1 MIQALWIGKTGL
13 EAQQVQLDVIANNL
27 ANVSTNAFKRSRAV
41 FEDLLYQVVRQPGA
55 QSSQQTQLSA
65 GLLMGTGVR
74 LVSTVKNFNQ
84 GTIQQ
89 TGNALDV
96 EIQGNGFFQVL
107 QPDGTTAYS
116 RDGAFQID
124 SQGVMVTANG
134 FPIQPQIT
142 IPANS
147 LSVTIGQDGIVS
159 VQQPGVASTTQV
171 GTIQLANF
179 INPVGLQSIGQN
191 LYLETASS
199 GTPSVNTPGT
209 NGLGILVAGALENSN
224 VNVVEELVL
233 MIQTQR
239 TYEMNSRVIKTAD
252 EMLARLGQ
260 L

>member
-1 MIQALWIGKTGL
+1 MIK
-13 EAQQVQLDVIANNL
+13 LDEL
-27 ANVSTNAFKRSRAV
+27 H
-41 FEDLLYQVVRQPGA
+41 
-55 QSSQQTQLSA
+55 
-65 GLLMGTGVR
+65 
-74 LVSTVKNFNQ
+74 
-84 GTIQQ
+84 
-89 TGNALDV
+89 
-96 EIQGNGFFQVL
+96 
-107 QPDGTTAYS
+107 AY
-116 RDGAFQID
+116 
-124 SQGVMVTANG
+124 
-134 FPIQPQIT
+134 PIQPQIT

-159 VQQPGVASTTQV
+159 VQQPGTASTTQV